1 MTSARPSDGARVM
14 TFVVDA
20 RHRLRAAG
28 RPRRSGS
35 WATFPDVRFVTV
47 LSGDSK
53 DEAKNLAIG
62 RVAGASRWRVDE
74 DGSLVNLYGVGVCPI
89 TVFARDGRV
98 RATNVGTSPR
108 RSSRRARERLRRMTE
123 PDLELVDGW
132 VEPEL
137 AEEFPELSL
146 VHAAWTCARRASPRE
161 VKQRLRMLADRYTGG
176 KVIHMRQDPVPWAYR
191 VFSRQ
196 VGIDP
201 DHDRT
206 PVEAVALRR
215 LKQGGLQSENLV
227 DDALTI
233 AIAETGVP
241 LIALDAERVSG
252 GSGCGSRG
260 AGETLAGSRPLSA
273 RQIVVADAERP
284 VALVLG
290 EVARDAGVTPGD
302 RAHDPVRARGQ
313 GRARGSASRKRCG
326 RAAETLYT
334 DASA

>member
-1 MTSARPSDGARVM
+1 MSEVELD
-14 TFVVDA
+14 
-20 RHRLRAAG
+20 
-28 RPRRSGS
+28 
-35 WATFPDVRFVTV
+35 
-47 LSGDSK
+47 
-53 DEAKNLAIG
+53 
-62 RVAGASRWRVDE
+62 
-74 DGSLVNLYGVGVCPI
+74 LV
-89 TVFARDGRV
+89 
-98 RATNVGTSPR
+98 
-108 RSSRRARERLRRMTE
+108 E
-123 PDLELVDGW
+123 GW

-146 VHAAWTCARRASPRE
+146 VHAQLDVRPTGSPRE

-176 KVIHMRQDPVPWAYR
+176 KVVHMRQDPVPWAYR

-241 LIALDAERVSG
+241 LIALDAARVG
-252 GSGCGSRG
+252 GELGLRLAA
-260 AGETLAGSRPLSA
+260 AGETLAARPLSS
-273 RQIVVADAERP
+273 RQIVVADRSRP

-290 EVARDAGVTPGD
+290 EVSEDAGVTPETERMVLCALGVKGVP
-302 RAHDPVRARGQ
+302 RISVEEALW
-313 GRARGSASRKRCG
+313 S
-326 RAAETLYT
+326 AAETLYT